1 MKARR
6 VLRMLA
12 GVASVLL
19 LLAALA
25 GAWFYLQLRASR
37 PQLDGTAQLAGLAAA
52 VRVERDA
59 LGIPTIYAANR
70 ADAARAL
77 GYLHAQERFFQMDL
91 LRRRAAGELAGLVGP
106 RALPADRAVRIH
118 GFRAVARAALAADT
132 PEHRTVVEAYTA
144 GVNAGLTAL
153 GEVPFEYLL
162 LRTDPQPWRPEDSY
176 LVIHA
181 MALELQD
188 SKGTYERSLTL
199 VRGVY
204 DQSVADFFAP
214 PQTPADAALDGS
226 AELLPPVPPPSR
238 IDLRRQAVITAA
250 TDADFDPYP
259 AGSNAFALAASRT
272 ATGGALLAGDMHL
285 RLGVPNTWYRAAL
298 IWDAGAG
305 GAHRVTGFTL
315 PGAPAVVVGSNGRIA
330 WSFTDALVDTSDVVV
345 VEPNIID
352 RSLYKRGTENVEFGR
367 RPEVIPVKGG
377 DPVIHE
383 IETTVWGPVIG
394 LGEKNRPLALR
405 WIMHEPGA
413 ANFNLMGLETATDT
427 AAAIAIA
434 HAAGIPAQN
443 IVIADDAGGIAWTVA
458 GRLPKRVGYTGRYPV
473 AWTYGDRYWDG
484 FLPSDEVPVIGFAA
498 DGTATAGTGAMAG
511 VLWSANHRHVG
522 GSGLEAVG
530 DGGFFGPARAGQ
542 IRDRLKALTAA
553 KPTDLLAI
561 QLDDEAKFLAR
572 WQQLLVRTLS
582 PEVTAER
589 PARGQLRALAEAWEG
604 HAAVDSVSYRL
615 VREFRQQVAALALDP
630 VFAPCVARDET
641 FNWRRFRHEEPLWIL
656 LTEQPAHLLNP
667 KFTSWE
673 DLLVAAAD
681 AVMSDLDRRGEDP
694 ARATWGRTNVVH
706 IRHPLSPMFPAWLTG
721 WLDLPAIP
729 LPGDDDMP
737 RWQSR
742 TFGASQRMVVSPGR
756 EAEGIAHMPGGQSG
770 HPLSPFYRAGHAA
783 WVKGEPT
790 PFLPGPA
797 VHKLTLA
804 PVVQP

>member
-1 MKARR
+1 MKALRALR
-6 VLRMLA
+6 VLAAL
-12 GVASVLL
+12 ASVLL
-19 LLAALA
+19 LLAVLV

-37 PQLDGTAQLAGLAAA
+37 PQLDGTASLAGLAAA

-70 ADAARAL
+70 ADTARAL

-91 LRRRAAGELAGLVGP
+91 LRRRAAGELAELVGR
-106 RALPADRAVRIH
+106 RALPADQAVRIH
-118 GFRAVARAALAADT
+118 GFRAVAHAALAADT
-132 PEHRTVVEAYTA
+132 PEHRAVVEAYTA
-144 GVNAGLTAL
+144 GVNAGLAAL
-153 GEVPFEYLL
+153 GEVPFEYII

-188 SKGTYERSLTL
+188 SKGAHERALTL
-199 VRGVY
+199 VRDVY
-204 DQSVADFFAP
+204 DQSVADFFTP
-214 PQTPADAALDGS
+214 LQTPADAALDAS
-226 AELLPPVPPPSR
+226 SEPLPPVPPPSR
-238 IDLRRQAVITAA
+238 IDLRRRAVTSAA
-250 TDADFDPYP
+250 TDAGFDPYP

-298 IWDAGAG
+298 IWDAGDG
-305 GAHRVTGFTL
+305 SSHRVTGFTL

-367 RPEVIPVKGG
+367 RPEVIHVKGG
-377 DPVIHE
+377 DPVTLE
-383 IETTVWGPVIG
+383 VETTVWGPVIG

-413 ANFNLMGLETATDT
+413 ANYNLMGLETATDVG
-427 AAAIAIA
+427 AAVALA
-434 HAAGIPAQN
+434 HIAGIPAQN
-443 IVIADDAGGIAWTVA
+443 FVVADDTGSIAWTVA

-484 FLPSDEVPVIGFAA
+484 FLPPAEIPMIRFAA
-498 DGTATAGTGAMAG
+498 DGTATVGTGSLAG
-511 VLWSANHRHVG
+511 QLWSANHRHVG
-522 GSGLEAVG
+522 GPGLEALG

-542 IRDRLKALTAA
+542 IRDRLTALTQA
-553 KPTDLLAI
+553 KPADLLAI
-561 QLDDEAKFLAR
+561 QLDDEARFLAR
-572 WQQLLVRTLS
+572 WQHLLVQTLS
-582 PEVTAER
+582 PDVIADR
-589 PARGQLRALAEAWEG
+589 PARQQLRALVEAWEG

-615 VREFRQQVAALALDP
+615 VREFRRQVAALALDP
-630 VFAPCVARDET
+630 VFAPCVARDES
-641 FNWRRFRHEEPLWIL
+641 FNWRRFRYEEPLWTL

-667 KFTSWE
+667 KFTGWE
-673 DLLVAAAD
+673 ELFVAAAD
-681 AVMSDLDRRGEDP
+681 AVMSDLEKRGEDP
-694 ARATWGRTNVVH
+694 ARATWGRANVVR
-706 IRHPLSPMFPAWLTG
+706 IRHPLSPMSPAWLTG
-721 WLDLPAIP
+721 WLDMPAIS
-729 LPGDDDMP
+729 LPGDDDTP

-742 TFGASQRMVVSPGR
+742 SFGASQRMVVSPGH

-770 HPLSPFYRAGHAA
+770 HPLSPFYRAGHES

-790 PFLPGPA
+790 PFLPGTP

-804 PVVQP
+804 P